1 MRTSKPPQLSWSV
14 RKNSTSR
21 SAPMCYPPSGAPR
34 KSRAYGLSQPTGS
47 QVSLRAVGHR
57 HVNIEEGA
65 AGARNR
71 VRCWRR
77 HRRPLCDAEDVTAS
91 TAEIRPARSRPVYRG
106 VSSEKRVILSEK
118 RVRPAPRRLLD
129 GLSAATPY

>member
-1 MRTSKPPQLSWSV
+1 MLV
-14 RKNSTSR
+14 V
-21 SAPMCYPPSGAPR
+21 AF
-34 KSRAYGLSQPTGS
+34 
-47 QVSLRAVGHR
+47 VGIA
-57 HVNIEEGA
+57 NAIDGGA

-129 GLSAATPY
+129 GGHVLTELPRGRRFELALRDLVE